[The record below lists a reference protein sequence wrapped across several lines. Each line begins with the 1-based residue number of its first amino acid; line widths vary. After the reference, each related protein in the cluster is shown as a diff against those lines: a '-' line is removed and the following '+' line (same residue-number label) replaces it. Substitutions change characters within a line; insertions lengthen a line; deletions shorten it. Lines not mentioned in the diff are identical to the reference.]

1 MTQISVDCRTGSRG
15 FSSAGFLSAMFPAC
29 SGEKNALTRIQ
40 ACVRELKA
48 WLNHNRLHL
57 NDNKTEV
64 LVITTPSCANK
75 HCVTDMIVGDSII
88 QPTAVAR
95 NIGVM
100 FDNELSLNS
109 QVSKLCQVAFFLHSP
124 YSINQ
129 GLLDATCD

>member
-1 MTQISVDCRTGSRG
+1 MIPNYYVSFKINDPTD
-15 FSSAGFLSAMFPAC
+15 
-29 SGEKNALTRIQ
+29 EKTALTRIP

-75 HCVTDMIVGDSII
+75 HSVTDVVVGDSIR
-88 QPTAVAR
+88 PTAVAR

-100 FDNELSLNS
+100 FDNELSLKS
-109 QVSKLCQVAFFLHSP
+109 QVSKLCQVAFFYIGPTPDSLD
-124 YSINQ
+124 Q